1 MSIKP
6 RNIILS
12 SIIGIS
18 TGLVGISSEALT
30 LSGKSNIKSSDF
42 RITTCATGLNY
53 PTGAI
58 RLNDGS
64 LLVGTSAPNPGG
76 NFFNNSVGEIVRL
89 VDSNSDGVSDSRST
103 IFSGL
108 RAGISGISQAG
119 NLIFAT
125 SFESGFQRIS
135 VLQQGANPQDQLALI
150 GNLNFS
156 FPENPLHVSTASTVK
171 DLGAGKYELFF
182 NVGSQSNSVASTTPV
197 GFKSSEFSLNSS
209 IFNTSLEADSIYRI
223 SIDNSSN
230 NPVFTNLEK
239 IAAGLRN
246 AAGLALQS
254 GSGDLYFVDNGI
266 DGLMDAN
273 IPESPD
279 ELNLLNAANIGG
291 TVENYGFPNN
301 YIQYRTGDEIGSGS
315 VPSLALFQPIPDITD
330 PNKETRSEGANGL
343 AFAPSAFPNGL
354 NNGVFV
360 GFFGSFSPPNLEN
373 PVLYYD
379 LTTGKYFQF
388 IDGGQNGVGYPI
400 GLLSTNDSLF
410 VSDFASD
417 SDLFVGQGDG
427 IIYQIQAVPVPFDF
441 EVPIIAWLGLGA
453 GYWIL
458 RKRK

>member
-1 MSIKP
+1 MGIKL
-6 RNIILS
+6 RNVILS
-12 SIIGIS
+12 SILGIS
-18 TGLVGISSEALT
+18 TGLIGTSLEALT
-30 LSGKSNIKSSDF
+30 LSGNSKIKASDF
-42 RITTCATGLNY
+42 RITTFATGLNY

-64 LLVGTSAPNPGG
+64 LLVGTSTTTGTG

-108 RAGISGISQAG
+108 PGGISGISQAG

-125 SFESGFQRIS
+125 SFESGSQRIS
-135 VLQQGANPQDQLALI
+135 VLQQRANTQDQLDII
-150 GNLNFS
+150 GSLNFK

-182 NVGSQSNSVASTTPV
+182 NVGSQFNSVASTTPV
-197 GFKSSEFSLNSS
+197 GSTSSEFGLD
-209 IFNTSLEADSIYRI
+209 TSLEADSIYRI

-266 DGLMDAN
+266 DGLSDAT

-291 TVENYGFPNN
+291 TVEDYGFSNN
-301 YIQYRTGDEIGSGS
+301 YIQYRTGTEIGSGS
-315 VPSLALFQPIPDITD
+315 VPSLALFQPIPDPID
-330 PNKETRSEGANGL
+330 PNTESRSEGANGL
-343 AFAPSAFPNGL
+343 AFAPPAFPNGL
-354 NNGVFV
+354 NNGIFV
-360 GFFGSFSPPNLEN
+360 GFFGSFAPPNQEN

-379 LTTGKYFQF
+379 LATGKYFPF
-388 IDGGQNGVGYPI
+388 IDSNQTGVGYPI

-417 SDLFVGQGDG
+417 SNLFVGQGDG
-427 IIYQIQAVPVPFDF
+427 VIYQIQAVPVPFDF
-441 EVPIIAWLGLGA
+441 EVPIIAWLGLGV
-453 GYWIL
+453 GYWIF